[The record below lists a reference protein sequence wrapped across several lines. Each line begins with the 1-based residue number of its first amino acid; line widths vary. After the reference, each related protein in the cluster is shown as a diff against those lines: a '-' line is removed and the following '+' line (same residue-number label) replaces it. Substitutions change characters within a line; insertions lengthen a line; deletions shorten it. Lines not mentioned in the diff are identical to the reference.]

1 MLITSESQSIVLL
14 AFLLTTIWV
23 ALVYWLFLFVCIL
36 LSINIH
42 ILMGTFVLLGDI
54 SLTNTDWFLFFK
66 DDNG

>member
-1 MLITSESQSIVLL
+1 MLITSGSQSIVLL

-23 ALVYWLFLFVCIL
+23 ALVYWLFLFVYIL

-42 ILMGTFVLLGDI
+42 ILMGTFVLLGGI